1 MTFSHGTSVRAS
13 LLLAADKL
21 MIYVAVNCENT
32 IHIDVTD
39 IDVTYIDVTY
49 IDVTYMDITYI
60 DLTYTDLM

>member
-21 MIYVAVNCENT
+21 MIYAAVNCENT
-32 IHIDVTD
+32 ICIDVTC
-39 IDVTYIDVTY
+39 IDVTY